1 MHTPGCSPVWLSP
14 QAHEAEAE
22 EERRGQA
29 DAAAARILQLEASL
43 AAAENAMGDAQ
54 ARSDYYGRC
63 LRLTQT

>member
-29 DAAAARILQLEASL
+29 EAAAARILQLEASL
-43 AAAENAMGDAQ
+43 TAAKNAMGDEQ
-54 ARSDYYGRC
+54 AHSYYYGLC
-63 LRLTQT
+63 P

>member
-1 MHTPGCSPVWLSP
+1 MHTPDCSPVWLPP

-43 AAAENAMGDAQ
+43 AAAENAMGDEQ
-54 ARSDYYGRC
+54 AHSYYYGLC
-63 LRLTQT
+63 L